1 MTNSNLIFR
10 YYLEPASPLKSINT
24 PSQQQSQPQPLT
36 NGFASKSSQQSV
48 DNSLAVLKSIQL
60 TPPTAA
66 NRHHHS
72 RVPHQQN
79 GFAADTNNNGNFFTQ
94 QNLNGTSPQN
104 GSIKSDNSSDF
115 VADFSKVSIYNSN
128 NSLNSAGSGGGK
140 TTTINGG
147 DMNAN
152 FADFDNNKI
161 YNAAGEDLRSF
172 SSSESWKNS
181 FNFSVSLSFSF
192 SPPNF
197 NFYWHDNVLKK
208 IIFSSFFR
216 PFFLNCIQRNIT
228 RTITITQWPTAMSNG
243 TFGNNSNGPINP
255 NRTVG
260 VSRISVVFCLR

>member
-1 MTNSNLIFR
+1 M
-10 YYLEPASPLKSINT
+10 
-24 PSQQQSQPQPLT
+24 T
-36 NGFASKSSQQSV
+36 NGFASKSSQPSV
-48 DNSLAVLKSIQL
+48 DNNLAVLKSIQL
-60 TPPTAA
+60 TPPTAV

-140 TTTINGG
+140 TTTNGG

-161 YNAAGEDLRSF
+161 YNAAGEDLKSF
-172 SSSESWKNS
+172 SSSENRKKKNS
-181 FNFSVSLSFSF
+181 PNFSFVLFSY
-192 SPPNF
+192 NF
-197 NFYWHDNVLKK
+197 QTDMTTY
-208 IIFSSFFR
+208 
-216 PFFLNCIQRNIT
+216 
-228 RTITITQWPTAMSNG
+228 
-243 TFGNNSNGPINP
+243 
-255 NRTVG
+255 
-260 VSRISVVFCLR
+260 